1 MHLSPSRL
9 PWAAAIVG
17 FLTASPL
24 LAQQQDNVESSNVLP
39 ISQTAPASAAEPQ
52 WRLKATHGQWGVM
65 CNVANPNDCRA
76 AQTQNSSDENS
87 PGRLLQVLLTSEND
101 RTFGILTLPFGVD
114 LRAGIALQIDGGSQ
128 FNGTIITCLPDGCQ
142 SIVEFDQS
150 AILQLTAGTTMRVGF
165 RPWGQ
170 ESSTLVIDVPLD
182 GVAQALS
189 EL

>member
-1 MHLSPSRL
+1 MHLSSSLL
-9 PWAAAIVG
+9 PWPVAIAS
-17 FLTASPL
+17 FLLASPL
-24 LAQQQDNVESSNVLP
+24 LAQQQDDAGSLDVLP
-39 ISQTAPASAAEPQ
+39 ISQTAQASAAEPQ
-52 WRLKATHGQWGVM
+52 WRLKTTHGQWGVM
-65 CNVANPNDCRA
+65 CNIANSNDCRA

-87 PGRLLQVLLTSEND
+87 PGRLLQVLLTSENE

-128 FNGTIITCLPDGCQ
+128 LNGTFITCLPDGCQ

-150 AILQLTAGTTMRVGF
+150 AILELTAGTTMRVGF
-165 RPWGQ
+165 RPLGE
-170 ESSTLVIDVPLD
+170 ESSALVIDVPLD